1 MALAAP
7 AAPTNI
13 TVTATTST
21 LTVTWSA
28 PADTGGS
35 AIEAYDVRYIESD
48 TDDADKLIDA
58 NWTLVEAWS
67 AGALSYT
74 VTGLHDGTG
83 YDVQVRAE
91 NATEEG
97 AWSGTRTATTPDHA
111 DTRTAGT
118 LVTLGTAV
126 AGRISSDS
134 DSDYFRIVLTAD
146 TDLWTYT
153 TGDVDTT
160 GEVYSSGGVL
170 LQENEDGFLDENL
183 GNFSMRSRLPAGTYY
198 LRVYTGTGASPGR
211 YTLHTQVVTDP
222 GNSLATATE
231 VTVDSITPGLIG
243 PASASG
249 DEDVF
254 KIVLTETTDFWVM
267 LLGDLEMVAY
277 LLDSRG
283 DVIARS
289 YQGFSYS
296 YLLITTGF
304 NNRILGHRSA
314 PLPPGTY
321 YIKVEMYA
329 FRSGIRPYTMVIRTG
344 SDPGSTTA
352 TAVPLTLLRAEV
364 GRISD
369 PNKVEYFSL
378 TLDEEKY
385 IGIELLHFGFIDD
398 GGKAPLVTVLEQGAA
413 ISLFTITQEQLRTT
427 GRAKIYARLWGKLAA
442 GTYHIK
448 VEAPPSDYPGMYL
461 ISAHEDTNYPVPVEK
476 CTSLTTPTSDP
487 WYGCQWHLNNTN
499 QLGPGGGQDINV
511 AELWATN
518 KGEGIN
524 VAVVDTGL
532 RSTHEDLAGNV
543 DTSRNV
549 NYNGGDVENP
559 LDAHGT
565 RVAGLIAARDNDV
578 GVRGVA
584 PRATIYAYDLRT
596 SGVWADEAGRAEA
609 MAHERAVTAIY
620 NNSWVSGQ
628 SAIPKT
634 TSAAVELAI
643 REGVESGFGGKGAFY
658 VWGAG
663 NGYKNG
669 DNTNLDELRNYFAVT
684 TVCGIGYNDR
694 RAFYS
699 VVGASLWVCAPSGD
713 GTGGTR
719 HMTTTDPG
727 NRYTDKFAGTSA
739 AAPIVSGVAAL
750 IRAENTS
757 LTWRD
762 VKLILANSARKNHA
776 TDSGWEQGA
785 VKYGPTTDRYSFSH
799 WYGFGAV
806 DAGAAVALAR
816 TWTNLPPMR
825 EAEVASSTVNLRI
838 PDAVEGSAP
847 TPVSSTVTFDSYIEF
862 VEFVEL
868 NTDWDHAFIRD
879 IEIELISP
887 SGAVSE
893 IVPAIDKSSV
903 YPVFRDRYDYQS
915 AFRFG
920 SSRHLGEPAAGE
932 WTLRITDH
940 NPDHAGTL
948 KSWSLRIYG
957 HGARPAAP
965 TGGSA
970 SQSGTSLTISWT
982 APTDTGASAITGY
995 DLRYIRSDASDGN
1008 WTVRSAVATAD
1019 ASPFT
1024 LTGLETDVQYDLQV
1038 RAVNSAE
1045 GGPWS
1050 DAFISIKPNVLP
1062 AAPTSTSVSAGHVR
1076 LHATWRRPNTG
1087 SALVEAYD
1095 VRSIRSD
1102 ATDRADF
1109 RWDVVDPAWSS
1120 GDGALRY
1127 TIGSLTNGVSYDVQV
1142 RATNATGD
1150 GPWSALTTG
1159 TPSIRNQPPAFPDTT
1174 AIRSIEETPYYGIIF
1189 GAPLQATDPE
1199 GDPLTYLM
1207 ITDAGVRFRIG
1218 RESGRLRTLKVLD
1231 RDIATSHTVIVG
1243 VNDRKDAN
1251 GDFDASGI
1259 DSTIEVTINV
1269 TPVVPRLTVSGL
1281 DRVQQPEQSTT
1292 AVATYTASDPEGIET
1307 TFTWS
1312 LEGTDADDF
1321 TINQSGE
1328 LSFRALPDWDR
1339 PTDDNTNN
1347 LYLVVVRATAA
1358 AKTGSLAIRV
1368 KVLYVDEPPVV
1379 SGPTMIDFPENSAG
1393 TVATFSYYEPNYGL
1407 ALWSAVG
1414 PDGSAFDIPIF
1425 GVGTLTFKVPPDYE
1439 TKSEYQITIEAFD
1452 GSSTGTLDATVNI
1465 TDVDEAPTI
1474 AGPSS
1479 VTRTEGGPVVV
1490 GSYSASDPEG
1500 ADTSWLAL
1508 QGPDAGRF
1516 EIDDSGALV
1525 FREVPNLT
1533 ARPDANG
1540 DDQYEVTVRASDS
1553 MNTGTLDVIV
1563 TVTGV
1568 NEPPVISGPPSVDF
1582 AENATGT
1589 VATYTAPDPENDTVV
1604 WSLTG
1609 ADAARFGIT
1618 GGVLTFTSSPNYEDA
1633 RDAGGDNVYNVTVNA
1648 SDGEAAD
1655 THDVAVTVT
1664 NADEA
1669 GALALSSGQP
1679 QVGTALTATLSDL
1692 DIVQSTTWK
1701 WERSAGGSTWTVIAT
1716 ATTSSY
1722 TPASGDLNHKL
1733 RVTAGYSD
1741 GHGSGKSLTATPS
1754 NTVEAAP
1761 VMNTAPTFDSSTAT
1775 REVAEN
1781 SPPDTPVGLAVTA
1794 DDTENDRLT
1803 YTIPGPSFFTINGA
1817 SGQIRV
1823 ALGALLNHEAAPS
1836 HDVTVRAADPSDL
1849 SATIAVT
1856 INVGDV
1862 NEAPVAGDEVG
1873 ADAVTTDEDTPVTI
1887 AVLDNDSDPETDTLQ
1902 VTGIAT
1908 QPRDGTAT
1916 VDADRQTVTYEPATN
1931 RHGAADFTYTVSD
1944 GRLTDTGSVA
1954 VVIRAVNDAPDFG
1967 AAVVTRSVSE
1977 AATSGADAGARV
1989 VATDPDHASLTYGLS
2004 LNGSADFA
2012 IHPDTGQIT
2021 VAAAKLDREDTA
2033 SYSGTVTAIDGAG
2046 ASGDVP
2052 ITITV
2057 TDVDEAPVAGPD
2069 NVTTNEDTPISIN
2082 VLDNDH
2088 DPEGRPLRTSL
2099 GADRPRNGTAT
2110 VERDGAIRYT
2120 PNADFHGNDGFT
2132 YTVSDGTLT
2141 ATGLVSVQVDA
2152 VNDWPAFAA
2161 ATATFAVSE
2170 SAQPGDKVGQPLAV
2184 TDRDDDPLSYSLAG
2198 TDSDAFDIGVKS
2210 GQVILAS
2217 DTRLNHAAQSSYE
2230 VVITASDGHGGSAS
2244 VEVTITVTMAA
2255 NQDPE
2260 FPASET
2266 GARSV
2271 DENAASG
2278 ISVGA
2283 AVGATDTN
2291 RDTLTYTLVGADS
2304 GSFTI
2309 DEHSGQIRTSAA
2321 LDHETQSSY
2330 SLTVNVSDGKD
2341 ENAEDDDSVDDTVAV
2356 TITVNDVNE
2365 PPTVSGQAHVQFPE
2379 GGRVSVGF
2387 YAVTDRDD
2395 GDTFSWDL
2403 QGSDRALFE
2412 VDATGMS
2419 SELRF
2424 KTAPD
2429 YDTPRS
2435 DTYHVTVRV
2444 SDSGSLRATR
2454 TVRVD
2459 ITDLNEPLVIT
2470 ENSAVPR
2477 TEIDFRENATGTVQ
2491 SLRASDPEGARVSW
2505 SLAGS
2510 HQDHFKVESGRLTF
2524 KPDKTPNYEAQSSY
2538 QVEIRASDGTNSAT
2552 HDLDVSIVNLDE
2564 RGMLELSHPQPQV
2577 NTIYTATHTD
2587 SDGILSETWS
2597 WHRSTDRSNWAVI
2610 DNATS
2615 NSYVPVGA
2623 DLGSYLR
2630 ATVDYEDG
2638 FSASKQRR
2646 TVSGQKVKPEPGAN
2660 TAPMFASASISREV
2674 DENSRADTR
2683 VGAPVAATDAED
2695 TGLSYSLSGSDL
2707 FVINQSSGQIAVAQG
2722 AGLNHEATPSIAV
2735 TLTASDP
2742 STSTGTTTVTI
2753 TINDVNEPPD
2763 LAPDQITTE
2772 EDTEATTNVLSND
2785 SDPDSDA
2792 LTLSS
2797 IRCRRGMGAVS
2808 FEVGG
2813 VITFKPKL
2821 NAHGDEE
2828 CEYRA
2833 GDGRYSGTALLRI
2846 AITPVNDAPVF
2857 SGQPITRRV
2866 AETSAAENEVG
2877 RPVAASDADGDV
2889 LTYSMFSPEF
2899 EIDSSTGQIT
2909 VAAGT
2914 KFDAAMQPSYSV
2926 TVEADDGNGGRATAA
2941 VTITVTT
2948 GPIPSPGSG
2957 GGGGGGGPSPSVIDF
2972 EWTVSRDIDELDS
2985 GHDKPSG
2992 LWSDGVTLW
3001 LLENGDGADDAI
3013 YAYDLKTGERV
3024 EEREFELDE
3033 ANRAPRGVWS
3043 DRTTIWVSDSG
3054 QNRLFAQDLA
3064 TGERLPERDIA
3075 LAGRNR
3081 DVRGI
3086 WSDDETMW
3094 VLDGGK
3100 NALFAYNL
3108 ESGEL
3113 LAEYAL
3119 DSTNDDPRGIS
3130 SDGVTGWVSDHG
3142 AKWLFAY
3149 RLPAPEGPAAED
3161 AEPQDLE
3168 RVIEEEFRELSGA
3181 SNNSPRGIWS
3191 DGDFMYVA
3199 DESDARV
3206 YTYNMPNAIDA
3217 RLATLALSGVDIGEF
3232 SPGTTGYEGAP
3243 DESVTVTT
3251 VEASALQRR
3260 TSVDIDPPDADEAAE
3275 GHQLALKDLTEIT
3288 VTVTSADGSRTRVY
3302 RVRLGEEE
3310 AAGPVAGCL
3319 RGDVAVG
3326 FSLVVYAG
3334 GSIEDLVACA
3344 EGRNVAALYTL
3355 DSGEW
3360 VSYIVGAP
3368 ELVNRS
3374 FAGLFAEGLAA
3385 LTPLIAR
3392 SDGPASPDPSGDE
3405 PRTGD
3410 ATQPWPACLQG
3421 EIATGFNLVVY
3432 EEGSV
3437 GELEACAEGVGL
3449 AALYALSDGVWV
3461 SYIVGAPE
3469 FVNRSFAALFA
3480 DGVPSATPL
3489 VGKRD
3494 AP

>member
-1 MALAAP
+1 MAVAACALLWGSSRVVAQTAP
-7 AAPTNI
+7 AAPAI
-13 TVTATTST
+13 TAVTATTST

-35 AIEAYDVRYIESD
+35 AIEAYDVRYIESA

-58 NWTLVEAWS
+58 SWTLVEAWS

-83 YDVQVRAE
+83 YDVQVRAG

-126 AGRISSDS
+126 AGRISSDT

-146 TDLWTYT
+146 TDLWAYT

-160 GEVYSSGGVL
+160 GELYSAGGAS
-170 LQENEDGFLDENL
+170 LQKNEDGFLDENP
-183 GNFSMRSRLPAGTYY
+183 GNFSMRSRVPAGTYY
-198 LRVYTGTGASPGR
+198 LRVYTETGASAGT
-211 YTLHTQVVTDP
+211 YTLHIQAVTDP
-222 GNSLATATE
+222 GNSLGTATE
-231 VTVDSITPGLIG
+231 VTLDSMAPGLVG
-243 PASASG
+243 PYSASG

-254 KIVLTETTDFWVM
+254 KIVLTETTDFWAM
-267 LLGDLEMVAY
+267 LLSDGQVIAY
-277 LLDSRG
+277 LLDSGG

-289 YQGFSYS
+289 YEGVSGS
-296 YLLITTGF
+296 YLLHTSGF

-321 YIKVEMYA
+321 YIKVEM
-329 FRSGIRPYTMVIRTG
+329 FLSFTGIRPYTMVIRTG

-352 TAVPLTLLRAEV
+352 TAAPLTLLRAEV

-398 GGKAPLVTVLEQGAA
+398 GGTAPLVTVLDQGTAL
-413 ISLFTITQEQLRTT
+413 SLFTVTQEQL
-427 GRAKIYARLWGKLAA
+427 GVSARAKIYTRLWGKLAA

-461 ISAHEDTNYPVPVEK
+461 IAAHEDTDYPVAVEK

-543 DTSRNV
+543 DTTRNASHD
-549 NYNGGDVENP
+549 GGDVENP
-559 LDAHGT
+559 LNVHAHGT

-584 PRATIYAYDLRT
+584 PRATIYAYDMLSILGT
-596 SGVWADEAGRAEA
+596 WADEAGRAEA

-634 TSAAVELAI
+634 ASAAVELAI

-663 NGYKNG
+663 NGYTNG

-694 RAFYS
+694 RAVYS
-699 VVGASLWVCAPSGD
+699 DVGASLWVCAPSGD

-727 NRYTDKFAGTSA
+727 NRYTDAFAGTSA

-762 VKLILANSARKNHA
+762 VKLILANSARKNHP
-776 TDSGWEQGA
+776 THSGWEQGA
-785 VKYGPTTDRYSFSH
+785 VKYGSTPGRYSFNHS
-799 WYGFGAV
+799 YGFGAV

-825 EAEVASSTVNLRI
+825 EAEVASSTVNLRV

-862 VEFVEL
+862 VEFVEI
-868 NTDWDHAFIRD
+868 NTEWDHAFIRD
-879 IEIELISP
+879 LEIELISP

-903 YPVFRDRYDYQS
+903 YAVFRDRYDYQS

-920 SSRHLGEPAAGE
+920 SSRHLGEPAAGA

-957 HGARPAAP
+957 HGIRPAVP
-965 TGGSA
+965 TGASA
-970 SQSGTSLTISWT
+970 SQSGTSLTVNWT
-982 APTDTGASAITGY
+982 APTDSGGSAITGY
-995 DLRYIRSDASDGN
+995 DLRYIRSDASHGN
-1008 WTVRSAVATAD
+1008 WMVRSAVATSD

-1038 RAVNSAE
+1038 RAVNSA
-1045 GGPWS
+1045 GAGPWS
-1050 DAFISIKPNVLP
+1050 DTFISIKPDAVP
-1062 AAPTSTSVSAGHVR
+1062 AAPASTSVSAGHVR
-1076 LHATWRRPNTG
+1076 LHVTWGRPNTG
-1087 SALVEAYD
+1087 SAVVEAYD

-1102 ATDRADF
+1102 ATDRADI

-1159 TPSIRNQPPAFPDTT
+1159 TPAVQNRPPAFPAAT
-1174 AIRSIEETPYYGIIF
+1174 AIRSIEESPYSLIAF
-1189 GAPLQATDPE
+1189 GDPLLATDPE
-1199 GDPLTYLM
+1199 GDPLTYSM
-1207 ITDAGVRFRIG
+1207 ITDAGGRFTIG
-1218 RESGRLRTLKVLD
+1218 RETGRLRTLKGLD

-1328 LSFRALPDWDR
+1328 LSFRTVPDWDR

-1347 LYLVVVRATAA
+1347 LYLVLVRATAA

-1479 VTRTEGGPVVV
+1479 VTRTEGGSVVV

-1500 ADTSWLAL
+1500 AGTSWLAL

-1516 EIDDSGALV
+1516 EIDDSGALG

-1563 TVTGV
+1563 TVSGV
-1568 NEPPVISGPPSVDF
+1568 NRPPVISGLTTVDF

-1589 VATYTAPDPENDTVV
+1589 VATYTAPDPENNTVI

-1609 ADAARFGIT
+1609 ADAGRFGIT

-1648 SDGEAAD
+1648 SDGTAAD

-1669 GALALSSGQP
+1669 GTLALSSGQP
-1679 QVGTALTATLSDL
+1679 QVGTALAATLSDL
-1692 DIVQSTTWK
+1692 DIAQPPTWE

-1722 TPASGDLNHKL
+1722 TPVSGDLNHWL
-1733 RVTAGYSD
+1733 RVTADYTD

-1754 NTVEAAP
+1754 NAVEAAP

-1775 REVAEN
+1775 REVSEN
-1781 SPPDTPVGLAVTA
+1781 SAANTAVGVVVTA
-1794 DDTENDRLT
+1794 DDMENDRLT
-1803 YTIPGPSFFTINGA
+1803 YTLSGSSLFTIDGA

-1836 HDVTVRAADPSDL
+1836 HIVTVTAADPSGL
-1849 SATIAVT
+1849 SDTIAVT
-1856 INVGDV
+1856 INVTNV

-1873 ADAVTTDEDTPVTI
+1873 AAGVTTDEDTPVTI
-1887 AVLDNDSDPETDTLQ
+1887 AVLDNDSDPETDPLQ

-1908 QPRDGTAT
+1908 QPRDGIAA
-1916 VDADRQTVTYEPATN
+1916 VDAGRRTVTYTPAPN
-1931 RHGAADFTYTVSD
+1931 HHGAADFTYTVSD
-1944 GRLTDTGSVA
+1944 GTLTDTGSVA

-1967 AAVVTRSVSE
+1967 TAVVTRSVSE
-1977 AATSGADAGARV
+1977 AATIGADAGARV
-1989 VATDPDHASLTYGLS
+1989 VATDPDHASLTYSLS

-2021 VAAAKLDREDTA
+2021 VAVAKLDREDTA
-2033 SYSGTVTAIDGAG
+2033 SYSGTVTATDGSG
-2046 ASGDVP
+2046 ASGDVT

-2057 TDVDEAPVAGPD
+2057 TNVDEAPVAGPD

-2082 VLDNDH
+2082 VLENDH
-2088 DPEGRPLRTSL
+2088 DPEGLPLRTSL
-2099 GADRPRNGTAT
+2099 GADRPRNGTAS
-2110 VERDGAIRYT
+2110 VDRDGAILYT
-2120 PNADFHGNDGFT
+2120 PNRDFHGGDGFT
-2132 YTVSDGTLT
+2132 YTVSDGRLT

-2152 VNDWPAFAA
+2152 VNDWPAFEA

-2184 TDRDDDPLSYSLAG
+2184 TDRDDDTLSHSLAG
-2198 TDSDAFDIGVKS
+2198 TDSDTFDIGVKS
-2210 GQVILAS
+2210 GQVILGS
-2217 DTRLNHAAQSSYE
+2217 GTRLNRAAQSSYE
-2230 VVITASDGHGGSAS
+2230 VIITASDGNGGSAS
-2244 VEVTITVTMAA
+2244 VEVTINVTAG
-2255 NQDPE
+2255 
-2260 FPASET
+2260 PAGPPIIT
-2266 GARSV
+2266 G
-2271 DENAASG
+2271 
-2278 ISVGA
+2278 
-2283 AVGATDTN
+2283 
-2291 RDTLTYTLVGADS
+2291 
-2304 GSFTI
+2304 
-2309 DEHSGQIRTSAA
+2309 
-2321 LDHETQSSY
+2321 
-2330 SLTVNVSDGKD
+2330 
-2341 ENAEDDDSVDDTVAV
+2341 
-2356 TITVNDVNE
+2356 
-2365 PPTVSGQAHVQFPE
+2365 
-2379 GGRVSVGF
+2379 GG
-2387 YAVTDRDD
+2387 
-2395 GDTFSWDL
+2395 
-2403 QGSDRALFE
+2403 
-2412 VDATGMS
+2412 
-2419 SELRF
+2419 
-2424 KTAPD
+2424 
-2429 YDTPRS
+2429 
-2435 DTYHVTVRV
+2435 
-2444 SDSGSLRATR
+2444 
-2454 TVRVD
+2454 
-2459 ITDLNEPLVIT
+2459 
-2470 ENSAVPR
+2470 
-2477 TEIDFRENATGTVQ
+2477 
-2491 SLRASDPEGARVSW
+2491 
-2505 SLAGS
+2505 
-2510 HQDHFKVESGRLTF
+2510 
-2524 KPDKTPNYEAQSSY
+2524 
-2538 QVEIRASDGTNSAT
+2538 
-2552 HDLDVSIVNLDE
+2552 
-2564 RGMLELSHPQPQV
+2564 
-2577 NTIYTATHTD
+2577 
-2587 SDGILSETWS
+2587 
-2597 WHRSTDRSNWAVI
+2597 
-2610 DNATS
+2610 
-2615 NSYVPVGA
+2615 
-2623 DLGSYLR
+2623 
-2630 ATVDYEDG
+2630 
-2638 FSASKQRR
+2638 
-2646 TVSGQKVKPEPGAN
+2646 
-2660 TAPMFASASISREV
+2660 
-2674 DENSRADTR
+2674 
-2683 VGAPVAATDAED
+2683 
-2695 TGLSYSLSGSDL
+2695 
-2707 FVINQSSGQIAVAQG
+2707 G
-2722 AGLNHEATPSIAV
+2722 AGA
-2735 TLTASDP
+2735 
-2742 STSTGTTTVTI
+2742 
-2753 TINDVNEPPD
+2753 
-2763 LAPDQITTE
+2763 
-2772 EDTEATTNVLSND
+2772 
-2785 SDPDSDA
+2785 
-2792 LTLSS
+2792 
-2797 IRCRRGMGAVS
+2797 
-2808 FEVGG
+2808 
-2813 VITFKPKL
+2813 
-2821 NAHGDEE
+2821 
-2828 CEYRA
+2828 
-2833 GDGRYSGTALLRI
+2833 
-2846 AITPVNDAPVF
+2846 
-2857 SGQPITRRV
+2857 
-2866 AETSAAENEVG
+2866 
-2877 RPVAASDADGDV
+2877 
-2889 LTYSMFSPEF
+2889 
-2899 EIDSSTGQIT
+2899 
-2909 VAAGT
+2909 
-2914 KFDAAMQPSYSV
+2914 
-2926 TVEADDGNGGRATAA
+2926 
-2941 VTITVTT
+2941 
-2948 GPIPSPGSG
+2948 G
-2957 GGGGGGGPSPSVIDF
+2957 GGGGGGAGGGGGPGPSAIDF
-2972 EWTVSRDIDELDS
+2972 EWTVTRDIDELGS
-2985 GHDKPSG
+2985 GHDTPSG

-3001 LLENGDGADDAI
+3001 LLENGDGSDDAV
-3013 YAYDLKTGERV
+3013 YAYDVKTGERV
-3024 EEREFELDE
+3024 EGREFTLDGT
-3033 ANRAPRGVWS
+3033 NRAPRGVWS
-3043 DRTTIWVSDSG
+3043 DRTVIWVSDSG
-3054 QNRLFAQDLA
+3054 RNRLFAHDLG
-3064 TGERLPERDIA
+3064 TRERVSERDIA
-3075 LAGRNR
+3075 LAERNR
-3081 DVRGI
+3081 DARGI
-3086 WSDDETMW
+3086 WSTGETMW

-3100 NALFAYNL
+3100 NSLFGYDLAT
-3108 ESGEL
+3108 GERL
-3113 LAEYAL
+3113 GEYELASA
-3119 DSTNDDPRGIS
+3119 NDDPRGVW
-3130 SDGVTGWVSDHG
+3130 SDGVTAWVSDHG
-3142 AKWLFAY
+3142 AKRLFAY
-3149 RLPAPEGPAAED
+3149 RLPARPEAPAAED
-3161 AEPQDLE
+3161 AEPQTLE
-3168 RVIEEEFRELSGA
+3168 RVIDEEFTDLPKA

-3191 DGDFMYVA
+3191 DGDAMYVA
-3199 DESDARV
+3199 DESDAKV
-3206 YTYNMPNAIDA
+3206 YTYNMPSAIDS
-3217 RLATLALSGVDIGEF
+3217 RLASLTLSGVEIAFD
-3232 SPGTTGYEGAP
+3232 PGTPEYRGIPAGGATQT
-3243 DESVTVTT
+3243 TVTARAARGG
-3251 VEASALQRR
+3251 ASIAV
-3260 TSVDIDPPDADEAAE
+3260 TPGDADADAS
-3275 GHQLALKDLTEIT
+3275 GHQASLDGTSEIT
-3288 VTVTSADGSRTRVY
+3288 VTVTSPDGSRTKTY
-3302 RVRLGEEE
+3302 RVRLGPEE
-3310 AAGPVAGCL
+3310 AAGPAPEEAPGPASCL
-3319 RGDVAVG
+3319 RGAVAVG
-3326 FSLVVYAG
+3326 FNLVVYEG
-3334 GSIEDLVACA
+3334 GVVEDLEACA
-3344 EGRNVAALYTL
+3344 RTRNVTALYTL
-3355 DSGEW
+3355 DAGAY
-3360 VSYIVGAP
+3360 VSYILGAP
-3368 ELVNRS
+3368 AFVNEDFR
-3374 FAGLFAEGLAA
+3374 ALFAQGVPA
-3385 LTPLIAR
+3385 LTPLTAR
-3392 SDGPASPDPSGDE
+3392 SDGPATAAPVASAI
-3405 PRTGD
+3405 TG
-3410 ATQPWPACLQG
+3410 PWPACLQG
-3421 EIATGFNLVVY
+3421 EIVEGFNLVLY
-3432 EEGSV
+3432 EGGSV
-3437 GELEACAEGVGL
+3437 GDLDACAEGAGL
-3449 AALYALSDGVWV
+3449 AALYVLDGGVWV
-3461 SYIVGAPE
+3461 SHILGAPD
-3469 FVNRSFAALFA
+3469 FVNRSFRELFT
-3480 DGVPSATPL
+3480 DGLPVATPL

-3494 AP
+3494 